1 MTITTDT
8 TKKGRISVYA
18 DGEYRFTV
26 SAFIWAASSLYE
38 GCEADEETL
47 EVLRGQGQTY
57 DAEEAAVRLLSY
69 RAHSEKELKMKL
81 RRKSPADVAEAAAA
95 KMRGLG
101 DLNDEKF
108 ASQLAEELF
117 RTKHYAPQRILSEL
131 FSRGIAKE
139 FAENAVSALDIDE
152 NKGIIELISK
162 MRLPEEP
169 TEKDVARLMRRLLSA
184 GYSYSEIRRA
194 LAEWRED

>member
-26 SAFIWAASSLYE
+26 PAFIWAASALYE

-47 EVLRGQGQTY
+47 EDLRGQGLAF
-57 DAEEAAVRLLSY
+57 DAEEAAARLLSY

-81 RRKSPADVAEAAAA
+81 RRKYPAGVAEAAAA
-95 KMRGLG
+95 KMRDLG
-101 DLNDEKF
+101 YIDDESF
-108 ASQLAEELF
+108 AAQLAEELS
-117 RTKHYAPQRILSEL
+117 RSKHYAPQRILSEL
-131 FSRGIAKE
+131 LSRGVDKE
-139 FAENAVSALDIDE
+139 IAENAVSALDIDE
-152 NKGIIELISK
+152 NNGIIELISK

-169 TEKDVARLMRRLLSA
+169 TEKDVARVMRRLLSA
-184 GYSYSEIRRA
+184 GYSWSEIRRA
-194 LAEWRED
+194 LAELRED